1 MKSIDTKTT
10 VSASA
15 ERNLEANY
23 AFARVTLTNKDVASI
38 VETINNLQ
46 AMLPA
51 LPALTPLERKR
62 MSKLGLKTRGFVDLA
77 IESARKDEGVLPRAI
92 ELETLLAQDELM
104 KNLSLIQ
111 AHLSDMKSKVDDA
124 LLVSG
129 NWLFGAT
136 RSIYAVLKTP
146 AARTRMP
153 EQQDALKLRFARPAK
168 KKDQASE
175 AVSA

>member
-1 MKSIDTKTT
+1 MKSIEKNAI
-10 VSASA
+10 VSAPA
-15 ERNLEANY
+15 ERSLEANY
-23 AFARVTLTNKDVASI
+23 AFARVTLTNEDVASI

-46 AMLPA
+46 AKLPA

-92 ELETLLAQDELM
+92 ELETLLAQDELL

-124 LLVSG
+124 LLVAG

-136 RSIYAVLKTP
+136 RGIYVVLKTP
-146 AARTRMP
+146 AACTRMP
-153 EQQDALKLRFARPAK
+153 EQQDALKQRFARPAK
-168 KKDQASE
+168 KKDQVPE

>member
-1 MKSIDTKTT
+1 MKIIGKTAI
-10 VSASA
+10 VSAPA

-23 AFARVTLTNKDVASI
+23 AFAQVTLTNEDVASI

-46 AMLPA
+46 AKLPA

-62 MSKLGLKTRGFVDLA
+62 MSKLGIKTRGFVDLA

-146 AARTRMP
+146 AACTRMP
-153 EQQDALKLRFARPAK
+153 EQQDALKQRFARPAK
-168 KKDQASE
+168 KKSQPSGEAAS
-175 AVSA
+175 